1 MRGHRSVALAT
12 LLLLASSASAKQ
24 KVPLPSDEVL
34 DAMVSFI
41 KDTSQPSAS
50 ADCSCG
56 CGSPEYLQNARSFIV
71 RRSVPEPWSHV
82 CSSHPRFG
90 RKPSF
95 ERRSPGGA
103 CVATGDG
110 SRA

>member
-1 MRGHRSVALAT
+1 MRAHRSVALAT
-12 LLLLASSASAKQ
+12 LLLLANAASAEDIPPQ
-24 KVPLPSDEVL
+24 IP

-41 KDTSQPSAS
+41 KDTSQPSAP
-50 ADCSCG
+50 ADCSCE
-56 CGSPEYLQNARSFIV
+56 CGSPEYLQNARSFVV